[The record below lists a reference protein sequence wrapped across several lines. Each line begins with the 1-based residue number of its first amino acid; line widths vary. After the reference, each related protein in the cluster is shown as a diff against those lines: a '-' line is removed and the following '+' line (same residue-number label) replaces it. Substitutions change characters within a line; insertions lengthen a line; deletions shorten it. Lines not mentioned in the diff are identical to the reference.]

1 MVGLALL
8 VVLAQPSAPPSP
20 PAIDAQ
26 LAAVASVHGE
36 AGPWAMAGYRMGL
49 FALGKLGLS
58 AHSHALKV
66 VHRSPKSPQFACVA
80 DGAQAATGASVG
92 KLNLAFEEAALDQ
105 LTTTFTNSKTGV
117 SLTLKPTK
125 GFVARFLN
133 APREQAAENARAVV
147 MMKETEVFEVVSVP
161 PAK

>member
-1 MVGLALL
+1 MLGLALCFIL
-8 VVLAQPSAPPSP
+8 SQQPTTPSP
-20 PAIDAQ
+20 SSLDAQ
-26 LAAVASVHGE
+26 LAAVASIHGE

-49 FALGKLGLS
+49 YALSKLGLS

-92 KLNLAFEEAALDQ
+92 KLNLAFEEATLEQ
-105 LTTTFTNSKTGV
+105 LTTTFTNTKTGV

-125 GFVARFLN
+125 AFVTRFLN
-133 APREQAAENARAVV
+133 APREQAAENARAVQLW
-147 MMKETEVFEVVSVP
+147 KEAEVFEVM
-161 PAK
+161 PAAK